1 MLSLFGMLAG
11 GRSSGQLSGGEVHL
25 NLSTLY
31 ERTTMA
37 DFDITTFQENPI
49 IWTRE
54 EYEELADT
62 EIIKFRFLNQMVLE
76 MVLEAEEEDEMS
88 TITVRN
94 IMNGTELLSVEI
106 YPYDI
111 SPLTNAINVDDD
123 TRVAQEF
130 TNVLVAGNIIQFRAP
145 PTPEAVPVAAAPG
158 GSPGFKLGGGEAKFE
173 KVMTLEEAT
182 DIEFPLI

>member
-11 GRSSGQLSGGEVHL
+11 GRSSGQLSGGAVQL

-54 EYEELADT
+54 VYEELADT
-62 EIIKFRFLNQMVLE
+62 EIIKFRTFLNQMVLE
-76 MVLEAEEEDEMS
+76 MVLEAEEEDEMG
-88 TITVRN
+88 TLTVRN
-94 IMNGTELLSVEI
+94 LNGAELLSVDI
-106 YPYDI
+106 YPHDI

-158 GSPGFKLGGGEAKFE
+158 GSPGFKLGGGEVKFE